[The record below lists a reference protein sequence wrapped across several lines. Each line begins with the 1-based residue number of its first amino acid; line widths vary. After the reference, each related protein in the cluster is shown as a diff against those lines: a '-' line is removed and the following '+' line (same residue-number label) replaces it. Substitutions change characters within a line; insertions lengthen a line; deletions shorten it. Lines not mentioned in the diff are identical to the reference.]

1 MIKTKYKTADGL
13 TVYDLDPNAAELW
26 VVAGPDGHV
35 GEIDPDDLP
44 EGFRWVDGSEWE
56 ALQDAVKEYP
66 RVEVCTC
73 VEWVR
78 ENELDH
84 DGIDEID
91 LDEATNTYISAV
103 MTGLADKGFDAT
115 SAKNQR
121 QFYHGWNGAHF
132 TDRCGCV
139 ASWKTLTDE
148 QKEVIVA
155 VRIAAQKQVT
165 EIWQSASH

>member
-1 MIKTKYKTADGL
+1 MNNK
-13 TVYDLDPNAAELW
+13 
-26 VVAGPDGHV
+26 
-35 GEIDPDDLP
+35 
-44 EGFRWVDGSEWE
+44 
-56 ALQDAVKEYP
+56 QDNPP

-78 ENELDH
+78 ENDLDH
-84 DGIDEID
+84 DGIDEVD

-139 ASWKTLTDE
+139 ASWQELTEE
-148 QKEVIVA
+148 QKEIIA
-155 VRIAAQKQVT
+155 EVRIAAQEQTT
-165 EIWQSASH
+165 EIWKTDKNQYQFCTDSESGKLAAETYQDACEQLAEMVPPDAVRNGGWGWVENHDGARMKIGDIP